1 MNLNEID
8 INKLHL
14 QSKPVQ
20 LLLALIVAV
29 FLVVLGYFA
38 FFQAQWEEY
47 QSAVN
52 TETKLKEEFSSKV
65 AKAANLENLKE
76 ELVMIE
82 DSIQVLLK
90 QLPTNTEIPSLI
102 QELHQAAAKNGLT
115 LSKVVPQRT
124 VVESPIERIP
134 FIISVTGSYDQL
146 AQFTRDIGKMSRIVT
161 LTNIDL
167 SNDTKQQGKGDSGKL
182 LLTAMANT
190 YKALDATEVASAASA
205 ASAATSK

>member
-190 YKALDATEVASAASA
+190 YKALDATEAASAASA